1 MQGLEKILDQN
12 LSNCRLGG
20 QLPQDWSKGN
30 SITVIMIKDRHRMAV
45 RCRVEISWAI
55 KRTNR
60 SNVQTDVN
68 YESFMPPHAA
78 SVSSAGVLVE
88 PGDPRIWGSG
98 LEESRRRLM

>member
-1 MQGLEKILDQN
+1 MQGLEKNTGSKSIE
-12 LSNCRLGG
+12 LSAWWSIAAKLVQG
-20 QLPQDWSKGN
+20 QLDHCNHDQGQ
-30 SITVIMIKDRHRMAV
+30 AV

-68 YESFMPPHAA
+68 YESFMPPHVA

-98 LEESRRRLM
+98 PEESRRRLM